1 MAKEVIER
9 RLAACAIYLCSRKTP
24 LIAGSASC
32 KIIHNVT
39 RDKDKHTARG
49 GARQSCSWDAGMG
62 SQPILVPRASL
73 KQAEFRSKREP
84 EEFSCEPSA
93 AGSLYIY

>member
-1 MAKEVIER
+1 MAKEVVER
-9 RLAACAIYLCSRKTP
+9 RLTACAIYLCSRITP

-32 KIIHNVT
+32 KIIQNIEIKTNTQQGVLPGRAAAEMEGWGT
-39 RDKDKHTARG
+39 NPFR
-49 GARQSCSWDAGMG
+49 C
-62 SQPILVPRASL
+62 PRASL

-93 AGSLYIY
+93 VGSLYIY